1 MNLTIEQSAIL
12 AAQGNLKINAVA
24 GSGKTTTMVAYA
36 RAQPSA
42 ARILYL
48 AFNKTVRQE
57 AIRKFQAAGLPNVV
71 VETAHSLAFRYIVRG
86 SRYQLNNKGYRA
98 HELVELL
105 KLPRGTGQERHQEYV
120 LANHIAKFVTYFC
133 NSDKAQVQQLD
144 YLAIVTDP
152 KARLFVTKHYAT
164 IERNCR
170 ELLARME
177 RAQIEITHEFY
188 LKKFQLSQPVL
199 PVDFIL
205 FDEGQD
211 ASGAMLDIFFRQP
224 ATKII
229 VGDTH
234 QQIYGWRHAVNSLE
248 KTDFPSLQLSTSFR
262 FGTPIADL
270 ASHVLNWKTQLGAGP
285 QLQVAGAGQAPA
297 TVTTRAVIGRTNLA
311 LLLKAIEYLKEHR
324 QELRRVY
331 FEGNI
336 NSYTYAGEGASLTD
350 VLALYNGR
358 SEAIKDPL
366 MRKMANLDELA
377 DYAEQTEDH
386 QLQMLI
392 TIVEDYGNEVIA
404 LIKDL
409 KRLHVADG
417 ARDQAQLYFST
428 VHRCKGLEY
437 DEVQLTPDFITQT
450 TINKLEEEFAAK
462 PPEPGAKARLFEE
475 INLLY
480 VALTRARARV
490 YVPTDCLPT
499 GFQPHADVQPTQGS
513 GGTVLLQKPKQ
524 VVVAP
529 VPRVEWKAYDPTPA
543 PIDSRFASL
552 QQKLDASSLTPS
564 TSGT

>member
-1 MNLTIEQSAIL
+1 MNLTTEQSAIL
-12 AAQGNLKINAVA
+12 SFQGNLKINAVA

-36 RAQPSA
+36 RAQFPT

-71 VETAHSLAFRYIVRG
+71 VETAHSLAFRYIMRG

-133 NSDKAQVQQLD
+133 NSAKAQVQQLD

-152 KARLFVTKHYAT
+152 KARLFVTKYYAT

-199 PVDFIL
+199 PADFIL

-262 FGTPIADL
+262 FGTPIANL

-285 QLQVAGAGQAPA
+285 QLQVAGAGQTPA

-392 TIVEDYGNEVIA
+392 TIVEDYGNEVID
-404 LIKDL
+404 LIKEL

-490 YVPTDCLPT
+490 YVPADCLPT
-499 GFQPHADVQPTQGS
+499 GFPPHADVQPTQGS
-513 GGTVLLQKPKQ
+513 GGTVLLQKPKP

-529 VPRVEWKAYDPTPA
+529 VPRVERKAYDPTPA

-552 QQKLDASSLTPS
+552 QQKLDASSLNPS

>member
-1 MNLTIEQSAIL
+1 MNLTAEQIAIL
-12 AAQGNLKINAVA
+12 AFQGHLKINAVA
-24 GSGKTTTMVAYA
+24 GSGKTTTMVEYA
-36 RAQPSA
+36 RAQPTT

-57 AIRKFQAAGLPNVV
+57 AIRKFQGAGLPNVV
-71 VETAHSLAFRYIVRG
+71 VETAHSLAFRYVMRG

-105 KLPRGTGQERHQEYV
+105 KLPPGTGKERHQEFV

-133 NSDKAQVQQLD
+133 NSDQRQVQQLD
-144 YLAIVTDP
+144 YLATVTDP
-152 KARLFVTKHYAT
+152 KAREFVTRHYAT

-170 ELLARME
+170 ELLARMD
-177 RAQIEITHEFY
+177 RAQIAVTHEFY

-199 PVDFIL
+199 PADFIL

-211 ASGAMLDIFFRQP
+211 ASGAMLDIFYRQP
-224 ATKII
+224 ATKVI

-248 KTDFPSLQLSTSFR
+248 KTAYPSLQLSTSFR
-262 FGTPIADL
+262 FGAPIADL
-270 ASHVLNWKTQLGAGP
+270 ASRVLGWKTQLGEGP
-285 QLQVAGAGQAPA
+285 QLLVTGAGKGVDE
-297 TVTTRAVIGRTNLA
+297 TTTRAVIGRTNLA

-366 MRKMANLDELA
+366 MRKMANLEELA

-386 QLQMLI
+386 QLLMLI
-392 TIVEDYGNEVIA
+392 TIVEDYGNEVID
-404 LIKDL
+404 LIKEL

-450 TINKLEEEFAAK
+450 TIDKLQEEFARK
-462 PPEPGAKARLFEE
+462 PPEAGVKAKIFEE
-475 INLLY
+475 VNLLY
-480 VALTRARARV
+480 VALTRAKARV
-490 YVPTDCLPT
+490 YIPIDCLPA
-499 GFQPHADVQPTQGS
+499 GFQPHVDVQSTQGT
-513 GGTVLLQKPKQ
+513 GGTVLLKKPIIVSVQ
-524 VVVAP
+524 SPAWGYYEATPVAI
-529 VPRVEWKAYDPTPA
+529 DP
-543 PIDSRFASL
+543 RFASL
-552 QQKLDASSLTPS
+552 QQKLDASSR
-564 TSGT
+564 